1 MASFGRR
8 IAALLNDFQNYLLNL
23 GLSTSTTTSYLGDL
37 RQLSDWFYQTNG
49 QKLSPAILTQTD
61 LREYRAWLVTVQ
73 RAKPATI
80 NRHLAA
86 IRAFAKCNGQPMDI
100 KGVTEQEQAPHW
112 LDRREAAAL
121 TRELERAL
129 WAARTETGKAE
140 AKRNINIIV
149 LLLHTG
155 LRISELCN
163 LQPADIDL
171 SERKGSITVQ
181 AGKGMKNRT
190 IPLNIAARNA
200 LKSLEIPITIKARTI
215 QRMLEEAGRRANLEV
230 TPHRLRHTF
239 AKSLIDAGRPLT
251 EVAALLGHASLDTT
265 RLYTIPGQ
273 QDLIRAV
280 ASLDD

>member
-1 MASFGRR
+1 MD
-8 IAALLNDFQNYLLNL
+8 DFQNYLLNL

-37 RQLSDWFYQTNG
+37 RQFSDWFYQTNG
-49 QKLSPAILTQTD
+49 QQLTPAVLTMTD

-86 IRAFAKCNGQPMDI
+86 IRAYAKCNGQHLEI
-100 KGVTEQEQAPHW
+100 KGVTEQQQAPHW
-112 LDRREAAAL
+112 LDRREVAAL
-121 TRELERAL
+121 MKELERAVL
-129 WAARTETGKAE
+129 SSKTDKSENE
-140 AKRNINIIV
+140 SIRNLSIIILLIN
-149 LLLHTG
+149 TG

-163 LQPADIDL
+163 LQGGDIL
-171 SERKGSITVQ
+171 LTERSGSMLVR
-181 AGKGMKNRT
+181 AGKGLKNRT
-190 IPLNIAARNA
+190 IPLNKAARNA
-200 LKSLEIPITIKARTI
+200 LKTLEIPITIQARTI
-215 QRMLEEAGRRANLEV
+215 QRMLEEAGRRANIEV

-251 EVAALLGHASLDTT
+251 EVAALMGHSSLDTT

>member
-1 MASFGRR
+1 MQ
-8 IAALLNDFQNYLLNL
+8 DFQNYLLNL
-23 GLSTSTTTSYLGDL
+23 GLATTTVTSYLGDL
-37 RQLSDWFYQTNG
+37 RVFSEWFYQTNG
-49 QKLSPAILTQTD
+49 QQLTPAVLTMTD

-73 RAKPATI
+73 RAAPATI

-86 IRAFAKCNGQPMDI
+86 IRAYAKCNGQPMDI
-100 KGVTEQEQAPHW
+100 KGVTEQQQAPHW

-121 TRELERAL
+121 MKELERYVLASKTSNQ
-129 WAARTETGKAE
+129 RDE
-140 AKRNINIIV
+140 ATRNLCILI
-149 LLLHTG
+149 LLLNTG

-171 SERKGSITVQ
+171 TQRKGSITVQ

-190 IPLNIAARNA
+190 IPLNQAARRA
-200 LKSLEIPITIKARTI
+200 IEILEIPIPIKARTI
-215 QRMLEEAGRRANLEV
+215 QRMLEEAGRRTNVEV

-251 EVAALLGHASLDTT
+251 EVAALLGHSSLDTT

-273 QDLIRAV
+273 QDLVKAV
-280 ASLDD
+280 ATLDD